1 MIISKKA
8 LVKIMVSARVL
19 EDNSIIAS
27 RNRPGAYKHN
37 RGV

>member
-19 EDNSIIAS
+19 EDNSIIAF
-27 RNRPGAYKHN
+27 RNGLGAYKHN